1 MQHQE
6 SPSMRR
12 RVRGIMMSGKQFS
25 LDSHMDVVVQTS
37 MNSHTTNAKM
47 VDSYGK
53 TSTSSKNE
61 ERDSICEDEESVE
74 GMKPR

>member
-1 MQHQE
+1 
-6 SPSMRR
+6 MRR

-37 MNSHTTNAKM
+37 MDSKTTTTKG

-53 TSTSSKNE
+53 TTPIVRYAADRE
-61 ERDSICEDEESVE
+61 AIREDEESQE
-74 GMKPR
+74 GMRPR

>member
-1 MQHQE
+1 
-6 SPSMRR
+6 MRR

-37 MNSHTTNAKM
+37 MDSRTTNTKG
-47 VDSYGK
+47 VDSHGK
-53 TSTSSKNE
+53 TMPTPKHVK
-61 ERDSICEDEESVE
+61 ERDSIREDEESQE